1 MCIHV
6 SVCSCVQA
14 SAGTHRGQERASDQ
28 LGQELWA
35 AVNSL
40 TSVME
45 TELRSSARAGSTLN
59 AKPCLQPV
67 SCHILWF
74 NMYISM
80 KVSTAEYL
88 FMYLQVISL
97 TLKSAYSDPSLS
109 LEGGCSLCVFLL
121 RSEPFL
127 DASLS
132 HTQGLFSTYVL

>member
-1 MCIHV
+1 MHV
-6 SVCSCVQA
+6 SVCSYVQA
-14 SAGTHRGQERASDQ
+14 NAGTHRGQKRALYQ

-74 NMYISM
+74 NMCISM
-80 KVSTAEYL
+80 TVNTAEYL
-88 FMYLQVISL
+88 FMYLQVISM
-97 TLKSAYSDPSLS
+97 TLKSIYSDPSLS
-109 LEGGCSLCVFLL
+109 L
-121 RSEPFL
+121 
-127 DASLS
+127 
-132 HTQGLFSTYVL
+132 